1 MEKLTVAE
9 INSQIEQLK
18 NTPAIIEA
26 TKNSWANTYPTV
38 NSDGKIDGIVVEF
51 NEYDLDLNRLNQNV
65 KYTVINDSYA
75 VLE

>member
-1 MEKLTVAE
+1 MKKLTTAE
-9 INSQIEQLK
+9 INSQIEQLN
-18 NTPAIIEA
+18 NTPAIVEA
-26 TKNSWANTYPTV
+26 IANNWFNTYPTV

-65 KYTVINDSYA
+65 KYRVINDSYA